1 VTCVNDEPKAEDDT
15 TQTDEDTA
23 GNGNALANV
32 DDVNGDTPEAELIS
46 GPAHADSFSLNPDSS
61 YTYTPNAN
69 YHGTDI
75 FTYKATD
82 GTADSNVAT
91 VNITATSVKD
101 PPKRRQHHRR
111 RYGLEGRATTIGARW
126 TTSTARTRS

>member
-1 VTCVNDEPKAEDDT
+1 MNRPTPRSIRCPDSSAVRRRRPCQSNT
-15 TQTDEDTA
+15 T
-23 GNGNALANV
+23 ANV
-32 DDVNGDTPEAELIS
+32 EDVDGDTPEVGLIS
-46 GPAHADSFSLNPDSS
+46 GSAHADSFSLNPDSS

-75 FTYKATD
+75 FTYKAAD

-91 VNITATSVKD
+91 VNITATSVNH

-111 RYGLEGRATTIGARW
+111 RYGRVGGEQQ
-126 TTSTARTRS
+126 